1 MRQRLFPSRS
11 RRFFSVAEAE
21 AEAEVVDELV
31 AGGGT
36 GGDVGAVWELNVGT
50 PVDDDGG
57 CSAACVLAFFL
68 GLAFDAV
75 GFGLA
80 PLTPPFK
87 STVMALTNASRP
99 RVYWEEDGPW
109 DVGLASSEDFFGRPR
124 FLDELPL
131 VALV

>member
-87 STVMALTNASRP
+87 S
-99 RVYWEEDGPW
+99 W